1 MPIAWMETMAKKLS
15 NRAQLIHASP
25 PKYKQTTLN
34 KFVQAVVLARK
45 TKFSTPSPK
54 KRVRSRARRAQY
66 PTYTAPTLAR
76 DPTPLRYTVARDP
89 IDVMLTMNSTV
100 TAPVLC
106 VNYPWSRLLVMGL
119 KTGEIRNYVTSA
131 SCCSVLPGRMCWIME
146 TKGLVKEDQ
155 VMSHIANGTL
165 EDGDRVGTPTTSQHV
180 VGAVV
185 FDENTVKIESKEH
198 MMTLA
203 KHHMIS
209 DSSSWFPE
217 KYPVYMWK
225 TSKAYVLL
233 RSWKFTPNN
242 AQGSRRALAVEGLL
256 EDCSDAI
263 GL

>member
-45 TKFSTPSPK
+45 KKFSTPSPK
-54 KRVRSRARRAQY
+54 KRVRSRARRVQY
-66 PTYTAPTLAR
+66 PTYTAP
-76 DPTPLRYTVARDP
+76 VARDP

-119 KTGEIRNYVTSA
+119 KTGEVRNYVTSA
-131 SCCSVLPGRMCWIME
+131 SGCSVLPGRMCWIME

-165 EDGDRVGTPTTSQHV
+165 EVGDRVGTPTTSQHV

-185 FDENTVKIESKEH
+185 FDETSVKIESKEQ

-242 AQGSRRALAVEGLL
+242 AQGSRRALAVEGML